1 MAAVQE
7 LMLLLQ
13 QIRPCVDSLD
23 RRKWSSGTAGLFTVK
38 SAYICL
44 QNKYG
49 MAEIELA
56 KVQALQQLWL
66 NNVPPKVNI
75 FGWRLLLEKLPTRE
89 ALYLSSHKYGK
100 TYSNGWAQASL
111 LMKVLRNTS
120 AYLGN

>member
-89 ALYLSSHKYGK
+89 ALYRKGII
-100 TYSNGWAQASL
+100 TSNHERCCVFCFKEKEDVQHAFFQL
-111 LMKVLRNTS
+111 
-120 AYLGN
+120 